1 MIFRVPTLRNVT
13 KTAPYFH
20 DGSIQDVQT
29 AVRLMAQHQFG
40 KQITEPEVKQI
51 VTFLDALTGELPK
64 SYIARPKLPASG
76 PKTPKPDPS

>member
-1 MIFRVPTLRNVT
+1 V
-13 KTAPYFH
+13 K
-20 DGSIQDVQT
+20 
-29 AVRLMAQHQFG
+29 LMAQHQFG